1 MKSILLSVL
10 GLILGALTNGMIVQI
25 GATIVSAPLGM
36 DISTEAGLAKA
47 MPLMEFKHFVFP
59 FLAHALG
66 SFVGAFFVSKMHV
79 NRTFINAM
87 AIGFA
92 FLAGGV
98 MMVVMMPATPVWFI
112 LLDLMLAYLPM
123 AYLGYKLGQR

>member
-10 GLILGALTNGMIVQI
+10 GLILGALTNGIIVQI
-25 GATIVSAPLGM
+25 GASMVSAPLGL

-66 SFVGAFFVSKMHV
+66 SFVGAFFVSKMRV
-79 NRTFINAM
+79 NRTLINAM

-92 FLAGGV
+92 FFAR
-98 MMVVMMPATPVWFI
+98 
-112 LLDLMLAYLPM
+112 
-123 AYLGYKLGQR
+123 K

>member
-66 SFVGAFFVSKMHV
+66 SFVGAFFVSKMRV
-79 NRTFINAM
+79 NRTVINAM

>member
-10 GLILGALTNGMIVQI
+10 GLILGALTNGIIVQI
-25 GATIVSAPLGM
+25 GASMVSAPLGL

-66 SFVGAFFVSKMHV
+66 SFVGAFFVSKMRV
-79 NRTFINAM
+79 NRTLINSM

-98 MMVVMMPATPVWFI
+98 MMVLMMPGTPLWFI
-112 LLDLMLAYLPM
+112 LLDLIVAYLPM